1 LLAERERDD
10 AGAVATTTCPK
21 ATATSSNDRMPSF
34 GRAAEERVPVLAP
47 AQIGL
52 IVDWL

>member
-1 LLAERERDD
+1 
-10 AGAVATTTCPK
+10 
-21 ATATSSNDRMPSF
+21 MPSF